1 LLFLDEPTTGFDPE
15 ARRAFWLLI
24 KQLRDEGTTILLT
37 THYLDEAEELADR
50 VAVMNHGQIIEIST
64 PALLGGRAHAEA
76 IVSWRENGALQQSS
90 TATPTE
96 FVAALARRLQGE
108 IPELAIRRPSL
119 EDIYLEMI
127 KQFFRQRES
136 VVFTLL
142 FPLILLAIFGS
153 VFNEKIAP
161 GVTFSQYFVAGMIAS
176 ALVNTGFQQ
185 IAIFIPIERDLGA
198 LKRLRGTPMP
208 AVSYFIGKAILVTFS
223 MLLQVLLLLAAG
235 IAFFGVE
242 LPREA
247 SKWLLFFVLLTLGSV
262 VSTILG
268 VAFSSVPKSARGA
281 SAIVSPVVIVLQFFS
296 GVFFIFTDLP
306 QWMQQVAAIF
316 PLKWLTQGMR
326 SVFLPE
332 SFAAREVVG
341 NWETGRTFAILG
353 AWLIVGTILA
363 IRTFRWDRD

>member
-1 LLFLDEPTTGFDPE
+1 MSS
-15 ARRAFWLLI
+15 
-24 KQLRDEGTTILLT
+24 QL
-37 THYLDEAEELADR
+37 
-50 VAVMNHGQIIEIST
+50 
-64 PALLGGRAHAEA
+64 P
-76 IVSWRENGALQQSS
+76 GAL
-90 TATPTE
+90 AIGIKRGG
-96 FVAALARRLQGE
+96 L
-108 IPELAIRRPSL
+108 EL
-119 EDIYLEMI
+119 

-153 VFNEKIAP
+153 VFSNTIAP
-161 GVTFSQYFVAGMIAS
+161 NVTFSQYFVAGMIAS

-208 AVSYFIGKAILVTFS
+208 ATSYFIGKAILVTVS
-223 MLLQVLLLLAAG
+223 MLLQVVLLLAAG
-235 IAFFGVE
+235 VAFFGVN
-242 LPREA
+242 LPTQ
-247 SKWLLFFVLLTLGSV
+247 SQKWLLFIALLVMGSL

-268 VAFSSVPKSARGA
+268 VAFSSVPKNARGA

-306 QWMQQVAAIF
+306 KWMQQVAAIF

-332 SFAAREVVG
+332 NFATREIVG
-341 NWETGRTFAILG
+341 NWETGRTFAIIG
-353 AWLIVGTILA
+353 IWLIVGTILA
-363 IRTFRWDRD
+363 IRTFKWDRD